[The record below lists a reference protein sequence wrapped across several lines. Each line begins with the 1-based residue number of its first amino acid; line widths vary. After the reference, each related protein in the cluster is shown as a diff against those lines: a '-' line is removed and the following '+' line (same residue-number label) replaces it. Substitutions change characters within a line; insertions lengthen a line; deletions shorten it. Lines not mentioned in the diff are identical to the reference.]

1 MHSFQ
6 SAARR
11 RGRIPHFLFA
21 SLLTLTSWGAAPA
34 HANGV
39 SGKISNGRSATG
51 TVTGNGFDTYEFT
64 VPAGGDSFVVSVS
77 ETGVHDETFVPSI
90 TLTPPGSAM
99 GHLLGRPLYTILRQ
113 SNAAEGTWSVKVD
126 RKDLGTSAGSYA
138 LTLIQLPGAI
148 PSGGG
153 VTSAALSP
161 GVASS
166 GTNTRGKID
175 AWTFTGVAGQ
185 TETLTLN
192 QTGGAGFSPEIAV
205 VSPTGGIL
213 GDNSCESTC
222 SQDIFLMASGTY
234 TVLAFRHDDN
244 DVTGSYSLSAN
255 LKN

>member
-1 MHSFQ
+1 MQWFQ
-6 SAARR
+6 PAARR
-11 RGRIPHFLFA
+11 RGRVYRFLLA
-21 SLLTLTSWGAAPA
+21 SLLILTSLGAESAQ
-34 HANGV
+34 ANAV
-39 SGKISNGRSATG
+39 SGSIGNGQIVNGSLTG
-51 TVTGNGFDTYEFT
+51 SGSDTYTFTVT
-64 VPAGGDSFVVSVS
+64 AGTSFVVSVS
-77 ETGVHDETFVPSI
+77 ETGAHDETFVPSI
-90 TLTPPGSAM
+90 MLSAPGSTM
-99 GHLLGRPLYTILRQ
+99 GHLLGHPLYTILRQ
-113 SNAAEGTWSVKVD
+113 NNAAEGTWSVKVN
-126 RKDLGTSAGSYA
+126 RKDLGTSGGSYA

-148 PSGGG
+148 PAGGG

-205 VSPTGGIL
+205 ISPTGVIL
-213 GDNSCESTC
+213 AGNSCESSC

-234 TVLAFRHDDN
+234 TVLAFKHDDN

>member
-6 SAARR
+6 PAARR
-11 RGRIPHFLFA
+11 SGRTPCFLLS
-21 SLLTLTSWGAAPA
+21 SLLILITWGVNPARANEVSGTITNGKTINGTLTGA
-34 HANGV
+34 G
-39 SGKISNGRSATG
+39 SDTYTF
-51 TVTGNGFDTYEFT
+51 TVT
-64 VPAGGDSFVVSVS
+64 AGTSFVVSVS

-205 VSPTGGIL
+205 VSPTGVIL
-213 GDNSCESTC
+213 GGNSCESTC